1 MGAAPK
7 ISYIFGDFRLD
18 ADERVLR
25 RGDAIVPLPAKV
37 LDVLCLLVG
46 KSGSVV
52 SKSEILDTVWPDSF
66 VEESNLTQS
75 IYALRRAL
83 GSDQEGRAFI
93 ETIPKRG
100 YRFASAVQT
109 TSERRATALT
119 VQPPLDATN
128 NRQIGGFRK
137 MAILAL
143 AAIFVFG
150 LATFLTARYLTPM
163 PAAPVENVKF
173 QRLTFAGDIS
183 FPVLSPDGKSI
194 AYVKDAAIYLQDV
207 ATGSSV
213 KLEIPDIKTIG
224 NLQFSVEG
232 DSIFFR
238 NENSFDAS
246 GDLYQVSRFGGQAKR
261 VAERIWSTVGFSPDG
276 RQFAFVRLY
285 PDTGEWAL
293 LIRSLE
299 NGSEQKIL
307 GRNQPFSIYRSGY
320 PAWSPDSKH
329 IAVVEQSPDQVN
341 ASSIVIVDVDTRTA
355 EKLKTQRFIQI
366 EQLAWSP
373 DSERLLISGRE
384 NNRFFQLWSMELK
397 SGEIRPITNDLN
409 IYRNISISSDGK
421 RLLARQFSTY
431 SHIWVA
437 DAAEIQKLRQVT
449 FGNLSRDGSAGI
461 TWAPDGL
468 VVYSSRIMGDIDI
481 WSLAPG
487 TGVRKQLTANSG
499 TNNENPFVTADG
511 RYVFFES
518 TRSGTRT
525 IWRSDTDGSN
535 PIQITF
541 ADGGTDFLPVVSP
554 DGANLYYIQ
563 RNPKSNI
570 LWRQSLAGG
579 TREMLTQPGKMYPA
593 SFLSMSTDGRYLA
606 FENIRSDNRQP
617 GTEIVIFDLTVSSV
631 ARTIKID
638 SANEKI
644 VFTDSGTSIDY
655 CENNKAGAKF
665 WRIPLDGNGEK
676 KLLFELPK
684 ERIFGFAW
692 SSDFRTL
699 AIARGKQDTD
709 AILLTGF

>member
-52 SKSEILDTVWPDSF
+52 SKSEILEAVWPDSF

-128 NRQIGGFRK
+128 NRQIGRFRK

-150 LATFLTARYLTPM
+150 LATFLTARYLSPM

-207 ATGSSV
+207 ANGSSV
-213 KLEIPDIKTIG
+213 RLEIPDIKKFG

-232 DSIFFR
+232 DSILFR
-238 NENSFDAS
+238 NEDSFDAG
-246 GDLYQVSRFGGQAKR
+246 GDLFQVSRFGGQAKR
-261 VAERIWSTVGFSPDG
+261 VAERIWSTVGFAPDG
-276 RQFAFVRLY
+276 RQIAFVRLY
-285 PDTGEWAL
+285 PEAGEWAL
-293 LIRSLE
+293 LIRSLD

-307 GRNQPFSIYRSGY
+307 SRNQPFSIYRSGY
-320 PAWSPDSKH
+320 PAWSPDGKR

-341 ASSIVIVDVDTRTA
+341 ASSIVIVDIATQAA
-355 EKLKTQRFIQI
+355 EKLDTKRFIQI

-373 DSERLLISGRE
+373 DSEHLIISGRE
-384 NNRFFQLWSMELK
+384 NNRFFQLWSMALK
-397 SGEIRPITNDLN
+397 SGDIRPITNDLN

-437 DAAEIQKLRQVT
+437 DAAELEKPRQIT
-449 FGNLSRDGSAGI
+449 FGNLNRDGSSGI
-461 TWAPDGL
+461 TWSADGKI
-468 VVYSSRIMGDIDI
+468 VYSTRIVGDIDV
-481 WSLAPG
+481 WSVVPG
-487 TGVRKQLTANSG
+487 DGVRKQLTENAG
-499 TNNENPFVTADG
+499 TNNENPFVTVDG
-511 RYVFFES
+511 RYIFFES

-525 IWRSDTDGSN
+525 IWRSDADGSN

-541 ADGGTDFLPVVSP
+541 AEGGTDFLPVVSP
-554 DGANLYYIQ
+554 DGGNLYYIQ
-563 RNPKSNI
+563 RNPKSNV
-570 LWRQSLAGG
+570 LWRQSLADGS
-579 TREMLTQPGKMYPA
+579 REMLTQPGKMYPA
-593 SFLSMSTDGRYLA
+593 SFLSISSDGRYLA
-606 FENIRSDNRQP
+606 FENIRPDNRHT
-617 GTEIVIFDLTVSSV
+617 GTEIVILDRTGETG
-631 ARTIKID
+631 ARTITID
-638 SANEKI
+638 SANGR
-644 VFTDSGTSIDY
+644 VAFTDAGRSIDY
-655 CENNKAGAKF
+655 YENTKSGAKF
-665 WRIPLDGNGEK
+665 WRVPIDGSSERR
-676 KLLFELPK
+676 LLFEIPR

-692 SSDFRTL
+692 SADFRTL
-699 AIARGKQDTD
+699 AIARGKQDAD
-709 AILLTGF
+709 AILLSGF